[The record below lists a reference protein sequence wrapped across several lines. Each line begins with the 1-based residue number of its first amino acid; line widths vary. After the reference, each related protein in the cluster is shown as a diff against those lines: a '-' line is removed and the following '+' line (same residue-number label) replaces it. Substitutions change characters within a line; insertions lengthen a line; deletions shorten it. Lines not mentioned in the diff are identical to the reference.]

1 VETLCSSWEDPVK
14 GDAIIVQRYDQ
25 ALSYLQK
32 IHESVLRARQQGKED
47 LMELCR
53 QVIEELGLPPFA
65 ANPLTA
71 RAFAS
76 SLSLGDKP
84 PGFQS

>member
-1 VETLCSSWEDPVK
+1 
-14 GDAIIVQRYDQ
+14 
-25 ALSYLQK
+25 
-32 IHESVLRARQQGKED
+32 
-47 LMELCR
+47 MELCR